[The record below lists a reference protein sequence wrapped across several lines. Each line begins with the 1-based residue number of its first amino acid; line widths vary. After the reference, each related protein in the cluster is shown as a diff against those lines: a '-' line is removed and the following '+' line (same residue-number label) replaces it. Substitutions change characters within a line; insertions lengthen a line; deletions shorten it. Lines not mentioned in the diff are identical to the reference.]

1 MIARI
6 RRGAPG
12 RGLPR
17 RDLRVSRQ
25 HRLWLDGRL
34 IAAAS
39 LVGRPG
45 IARDDRCVPLTYRHL
60 LCDSHEF
67 LFAEG
72 APAESL
78 LRAPEGQP
86 GFRPVA
92 SADDGA
98 ARAGAR

>member
-1 MIARI
+1 VRQT
-6 RRGAPG
+6 RRGALG

-34 IAAAS
+34 IAAAR
-39 LVGRPG
+39 LIGRPG
-45 IARDDRCVPLTYRHL
+45 IARDDRCAPLTYPHL
-60 LCDSHEF
+60 LSDSHEI

-78 LRAPEGQP
+78 LP
-86 GFRPVA
+86 
-92 SADDGA
+92 
-98 ARAGAR
+98 ARAG